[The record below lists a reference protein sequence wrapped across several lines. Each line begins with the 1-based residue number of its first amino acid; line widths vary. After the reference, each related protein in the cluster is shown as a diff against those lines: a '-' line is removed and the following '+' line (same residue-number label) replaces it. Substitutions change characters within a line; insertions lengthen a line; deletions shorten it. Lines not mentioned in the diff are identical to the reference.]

1 MRRYLRLL
9 GIFYRSALAGELEY
23 RLNFWSNLG
32 LSFFWLTWA
41 AFSVR
46 VYFVHSQSIAG
57 WRYEELLIVMGLFF
71 AMNGFRQLFLEPNL
85 SRMSEY
91 IREGTLDYVLTKPVD
106 SQFLVS
112 FRYLGVFNWSDPL
125 LGLGLAGFG
134 LWRMGLAPSAS
145 GVAQFVLLL
154 LAGAAMLYGFNLI
167 LQTLTIWLVN
177 LQEADTI
184 IMGLLETGRFPVT
197 FYRGWLRLA
206 LTFVVPVA
214 FMTTYPA
221 QALLGRLAPWVT
233 PVALALAAALV
244 VAASLFWRFALRHY
258 SGASA

>member
-32 LSFFWLTWA
+32 LSLFWLTWA

-46 VYFVHSQSIAG
+46 VYFVHSQSISG

-85 SRMSEY
+85 SRMAEY
-91 IREGTLDYVLTKPVD
+91 IREGTLDYILTKPVD

-134 LWRMGLAPSAS
+134 LWRMGLAPSVS